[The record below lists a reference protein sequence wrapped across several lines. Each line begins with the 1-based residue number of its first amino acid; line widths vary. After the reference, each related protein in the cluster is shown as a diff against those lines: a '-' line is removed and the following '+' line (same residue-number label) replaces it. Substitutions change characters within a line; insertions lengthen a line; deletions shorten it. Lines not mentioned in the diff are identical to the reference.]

1 MTQKENT
8 IRSALAAEVARQG
21 WTLTELARL
30 TGIAQPHLG
39 EFLNSGRRDWNTRT
53 ADRLIA
59 ALGMRLVG
67 EPVANRRSSRR
78 NESIERREQG
88 GD

>member
-1 MTQKENT
+1 MTREENT

-30 TGIAQPHLG
+30 TGIAQPHIG
-39 EFLNSGRRDWNTRT
+39 EYLRGVRDWNTRT
-53 ADRLIA
+53 ADRLLA

-78 NESIERREQG
+78 KESIERREQG